1 MCSRPG
7 VAEGGRAK
15 FWHCRNCSWSEIS
28 DTTGGLFLWK
38 TAGKAAAQGCYH
50 TMVFGGLTILPLQ
63 QEEGQDGCFILA
75 RSWGGS

>member
-7 VAEGGRAK
+7 VAEGEGPNSGTAVIALGWKSRT
-15 FWHCRNCSWSEIS
+15 RPVV
-28 DTTGGLFLWK
+28 FLWK
-38 TAGKAAAQGCYH
+38 TMGKGAAQDCCH
-50 TMVFGGLTILPLQ
+50 TTVFGGLTILPLQ